1 MSVLADIVAAR
12 RVRVARD
19 FDAASRADLERRAEL
34 AREPRPFAAAL
45 VASPMVAVIAEVKR
59 RSPSEGALAPACDPR
74 AQALA
79 YERGGAA
86 AISVLTEPERFGGS
100 FEDLA
105 AVARAVGV
113 PVLAKDF
120 VVDEAQLL
128 AARAAGADAVLLMA
142 SVLREDLAAFV
153 EAARR
158 LGLEPL
164 VEVHD
169 EGELALAARAGARV
183 VGVNARDLA
192 TLRIDLPAALRLVRQ
207 AQGVAEV
214 VVAESG
220 IVSRADVEAAAAAGA
235 DAVLVGTALMRA
247 ASPED
252 AVRDLAGVRK
262 EKGHA

>member
-1 MSVLADIVAAR
+1 MSVLSDIVAAR
-12 RVRVARD
+12 RVRMARD
-19 FDAASRADLERRAEL
+19 FGGSSRAELERRAAS
-34 AREPRPFAAAL
+34 AREPRPFATALAAT
-45 VASPMVAVIAEVKR
+45 PTVAVVAEVKR

-79 YERGGAA
+79 YEQGGAV

-105 AVARAVGV
+105 AVASAVRV

-142 SVLREDLAAFV
+142 SVLGEELPAFV
-153 EAARR
+153 EAAAR
-158 LGLEPL
+158 LGLERL
-164 VEVHD
+164 VEVRD
-169 EGELALAARAGARV
+169 EEELKLATRSGARV
-183 VGVNARDLA
+183 IGVNARDLA
-192 TLRIDLPAALRLVRQ
+192 TLRIDLQGAARLVRQ
-207 AQGVAEV
+207 ARDVAEV

-220 IVSRADVEAAAAAGA
+220 ILSRSDVEVAARAGA

-247 ASPED
+247 ASPEE

-262 EKGHA
+262 ENCHA

>member
-1 MSVLADIVAAR
+1 MSVLAEIVAAR
-12 RVRVARD
+12 RVRVVRD
-19 FDAASRADLERRAEL
+19 FDRATRLDLERRAAA

-45 VASPMVAVIAEVKR
+45 AAQPAVAVIAEVKR
-59 RSPSEGALAPACDPR
+59 RSPSEGALAPTCDPR
-74 AQALA
+74 ERALA

-86 AISVLTEPERFGGS
+86 AVSVLTEPERFGGS

-105 AVARAVGV
+105 AVAEVVGV

-142 SVLREDLAAFV
+142 SVLEERLRAFV
-153 EAARR
+153 AAARR

-169 EGELALAARAGARV
+169 EEELALAARAEARV
-183 VGVNARDLA
+183 VGVNARDLK
-192 TLRIDLPAALRLVRQ
+192 TLAIDLPRALGLVRQ
-207 AQGVAEV
+207 ARGVAEV

-220 IVSRADVEAAAAAGA
+220 IVSRADVQAAAAAGA

-247 ASPED
+247 ASPEGV
-252 AVRDLAGVRK
+252 VRDLAGVRK